1 MPTNFLFSLATYTLL
16 ATAAFGSSTAA
27 AQVPTRSTQPV
38 LAPARDPQTLTPG
51 QPTVGA
57 PEAVAPAAQ
66 PAAAPAPAPA
76 VAPAPTGVT
85 AVPAAA
91 PTTSSTSQAAT
102 GRDSRAYTAGKF
114 GLVLAGNPLT
124 WLRSADGGTAR
135 ADVVIESPG
144 PDQIPGKHIAGVKYE
159 NISLSTDFQSKA
171 ITDWISTSWKTGAAR
186 QSGSIVAAT
195 YDYNIVSEREF
206 TNALLVETTLPA
218 LDAGSKDA
226 ALITVKLAPEYTRLK
241 QASGKASTFADNKA
255 AKQWLASN
263 FRFEMTGLDASKVS
277 KIDSFTVRQVS
288 RENPVGEMRDYEKVP
303 GSIEFPNLRITF
315 AASTAASWENWHED
329 FVVKGNNGADKE
341 RNGAIVY
348 LDPTRTA
355 ELGRVNLSNC
365 GIFRLSAEKVEAGSE
380 QLRRLVAD
388 LYCERMEMAITG
400 K

>member
-1 MPTNFLFSLATYTLL
+1 
-16 ATAAFGSSTAA
+16 
-27 AQVPTRSTQPV
+27 
-38 LAPARDPQTLTPG
+38 
-51 QPTVGA
+51 
-57 PEAVAPAAQ
+57 
-66 PAAAPAPAPA
+66 
-76 VAPAPTGVT
+76 
-85 AVPAAA
+85 
-91 PTTSSTSQAAT
+91 
-102 GRDSRAYTAGKF
+102 
-114 GLVLAGNPLT
+114 
-124 WLRSADGGTAR
+124 
-135 ADVVIESPG
+135 
-144 PDQIPGKHIAGVKYE
+144 
-159 NISLSTDFQSKA
+159 
-171 ITDWISTSWKTGAAR
+171 
-186 QSGSIVAAT
+186 
-195 YDYNIVSEREF
+195 VSEREF

-255 AKQWLASN
+255 AKKWLASN

-288 RENPVGEMRDYEKVP
+288 RENSVGEMRDYQKVP
-303 GSIEFPNLRITF
+303 GSIEFPNLRITL
-315 AASTAASWENWHED
+315 AASTAGSWENWHED
-329 FVVKGNNGADKE
+329 FVVNGNNGADKE

-388 LYCERMEMAITG
+388 LYCERMDFVTS